1 MAEAHLVPKII
12 QWTQHD
18 PLLAEELKTNI
29 PSWNTTGNYIF
40 VKDPEKGF
48 IPCMLSNELGSD
60 PLQVVTDKGVSLSIK
75 KSKYDQPGMTFPLLD
90 PKILGNAFDDLVNL
104 DELNEATILHSLRLR
119 FQYDR
124 FYTSVGKYSKRR
136 KAMHHVYGKHC
147 S

>member
-29 PSWNTTGNYIF
+29 PSWSTIGNYIF

-124 FYTSVGKYSKRR
+124 FYTSVGKYLKRR
-136 KAMHHVYGKHC
+136 RAMHRVYGKHC
-147 S
+147 